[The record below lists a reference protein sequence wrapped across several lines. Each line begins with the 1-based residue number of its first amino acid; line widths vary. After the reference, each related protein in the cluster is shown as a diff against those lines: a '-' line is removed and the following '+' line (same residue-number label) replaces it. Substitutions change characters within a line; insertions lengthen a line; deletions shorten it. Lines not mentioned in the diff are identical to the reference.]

1 MGVRFILILMNKNL
15 SAAAGLILLSCVGL
29 SSCTLGSGTRTSL
42 RLYQPADARTVVVL
56 PGILKAETSSQTV
69 KNLNTAYQGESNA
82 SNRYAKFADQAA
94 KDGYPEVAK
103 LFRATSAS
111 EAIHRNN
118 HKKAILKMGG
128 KVEQF
133 ELKPVK
139 MEPTAATLQEVIRGE
154 TNEKDTMY
162 PRFMAAA
169 KRADARPAMR
179 TFWFAM
185 ETEKAHARLYKTAL
199 DKLSKKEPVN
209 YYVCNVC
216 GMTVTEL
223 PKEKCLVCYGSVD
236 AYKKIK

>member
-1 MGVRFILILMNKNL
+1 MGSR
-15 SAAAGLILLSCVGL
+15 A
-29 SSCTLGSGTRTSL
+29 RTS
-42 RLYQPADARTVVVL
+42 RKLYQPTDARTVVVQ
-56 PGILKAETSSQTV
+56 PGILKAETSRQSV

-82 SNRYAKFADQAA
+82 SNRYAKFADQAV

-118 HKKAILKMGG
+118 HKKAILEMGG

-139 MEPTAATLQEVIRGE
+139 METTAATLQEVIRGE

-162 PRFMAAA
+162 PGFMAVA
-169 KRADARPAMR
+169 KREDARSAMR

-209 YYVCNVC
+209 YYVCNIC

-223 PKEKCLVCYGSVD
+223 PKEKCPVCSGSVD